1 MPRCTMSEPPS
12 HSSSR
17 YLPRRTSRFTSRP
30 TTRRAK
36 FRGTR
41 RRRLGLRT
49 ATPVM
54 VLPSTKGSM
63 PRRVIS
69 TSGSSGIEALIVL
82 SGPGN
87 IPKLALHDSRHLRMS
102 NPTGFLLVP
111 FGALRMLAAIALIAG
126 CAASPPQ
133 PPAAGEEAQD
143 ESDADAPAAEALAGA
158 AEPED
163 RSAFPK
169 QELDKDILYE
179 FLLAEIAR
187 QRGNLGLSAQ
197 AYVDLAKRTRDPRI
211 ARRATEVALYAR
223 MNGAAIDAARI
234 WHETEPGSARPLQAL
249 GGLLVAAGRYDEA
262 LPSLKKL
269 LASSAA
275 DPTSG
280 FTQLT
285 RTLAN
290 AQDKQAALKLVRS
303 LAADYPKLAQA
314 HFALA
319 QAAVNAGEDRTALD
333 EARRAGQLRPDWE
346 AAALLEAQLLQ
357 KVSVDQAAS
366 LLAAFLE
373 QYPAARETRLA
384 YARMLVAQKRFAEAR
399 AEFQKLMAGTPDST
413 DMAFAVALLSLQLK
427 DYDSAER
434 YLRGLLDGQYR
445 DKDGVRLY
453 LGQVAE
459 ERKNLPEALRWYG
472 EVGEGEQYVQAQI
485 RYSQVLAR
493 QGKLDE
499 ARLLRDANQ
508 PKTAFDLVGQALDRV
523 PNNPEL
529 LYDYAMLAEKI
540 ERVDILEASLR
551 KLIAIRPEHAH
562 AYNALG
568 YSLADRNQRLPEAR
582 ELIEKALQLAPED
595 SFIIDSMGWV
605 LYRMGNLKDSLGYL
619 RRAFAGRPDPEIA
632 AHLGEV
638 LWAMGARAEAERVW
652 GDATRESP
660 DNETLANT
668 IRRLKR

>member
-1 MPRCTMSEPPS
+1 MLGP
-12 HSSSR
+12 HSL
-17 YLPRRTSRFTSRP
+17 LPI
-30 TTRRAK
+30 
-36 FRGTR
+36 
-41 RRRLGLRT
+41 
-49 ATPVM
+49 
-54 VLPSTKGSM
+54 
-63 PRRVIS
+63 RV
-69 TSGSSGIEALIVL
+69 A
-82 SGPGN
+82 
-87 IPKLALHDSRHLRMS
+87 
-102 NPTGFLLVP
+102 
-111 FGALRMLAAIALIAG
+111 ALRLLAAMAFAVFAG
-126 CAASPPQ
+126 CAAT
-133 PPAAGEEAQD
+133 PPAAAVEELQD
-143 ESDADAPAAEALAGA
+143 ESDADAPASEAQPLAP
-158 AEPED
+158 EPVD
-163 RSAFPK
+163 RSALPN
-169 QELDKDILYE
+169 QELTETLLYE
-179 FLLAEIAR
+179 FLLAEIAI
-187 QRGNLGLSAQ
+187 QRGNAALSAQ

-211 ARRATEVALYAR
+211 ARRATEVAALYAR
-223 MNGAAIDAARI
+223 MNNAAIDAATV
-234 WHETEPGSARPLQAL
+234 WHETEPGSTRAL
-249 GGLLVAAGRYDEA
+249 EALAGLLVAAGRYDEA
-262 LPSLKKL
+262 LPNLKKL
-269 LASSAA
+269 LTGSAN
-275 DPTSG
+275 DPANG

-303 LAADYPKLAQA
+303 LAADYPKLAEAQ
-314 HFALA
+314 FAVA
-319 QAAVNAGEDRTALD
+319 RAAVNAGDERAALE
-333 EARRAGQLRPDWE
+333 EARQAGQLRPDWE
-346 AAALLEAQLLQ
+346 AAVLLEAQLLQ
-357 KVSVDQAAS
+357 KASADQAAS
-366 LLAAFLE
+366 LLGGYLKK
-373 QYPAARETRLA
+373 YPAARETRLA
-384 YARMLVAQKRFAEAR
+384 YARLLVAQKRFGEAR
-399 AEFQKLMAGTPDST
+399 AEFQKLMAGVPDST
-413 DMAFAVALLSLQLK
+413 DAAFAVALLSLQLK
-427 DYDSAER
+427 DYDAAEK
-434 YLRGLLDGQYR
+434 YLRSLIESPYR

-485 RYSQVLAR
+485 RYGQVLAR

-499 ARLLRDANQ
+499 ARVRLQQAAAKNSQQRVQLILAEAQLLRDANQ

-582 ELIEKALQLAPED
+582 ELIEKALQLAPDD

-638 LWAMGARAEAERVW
+638 LWAMGERAEAERVW

-668 IRRLKR
+668 IKRFKR

>member
-1 MPRCTMSEPPS
+1 MLSP
-12 HSSSR
+12 HSL
-17 YLPRRTSRFTSRP
+17 LPIRV
-30 TTRRAK
+30 
-36 FRGTR
+36 GVL
-41 RRRLGLRT
+41 RL
-49 ATPVM
+49 
-54 VLPSTKGSM
+54 
-63 PRRVIS
+63 
-69 TSGSSGIEALIVL
+69 
-82 SGPGN
+82 
-87 IPKLALHDSRHLRMS
+87 
-102 NPTGFLLVP
+102 F
-111 FGALRMLAAIALIAG
+111 AAMAFVVFAG
-126 CAASPPQ
+126 CVATPPQ
-133 PPAAGEEAQD
+133 PAAAGEEAQD
-143 ESDADAPAAEALAGA
+143 ESDADAPASEAQALAP
-158 AEPED
+158 EPVD
-163 RSAFPK
+163 RAVLPN
-169 QELDKDILYE
+169 QELTENLLYE
-179 FLLAEIAR
+179 FLLAEIAV
-187 QRGNLGLSAQ
+187 QRGNAALSAQ

-211 ARRATEVALYAR
+211 ARRATEVAALYAR
-223 MNGAAIDAARI
+223 MNNAAIDAATV
-234 WHETEPGSARPLQAL
+234 WHETEPGSTRPLQAL
-249 GGLLVAAGRYDEA
+249 AGLLVAAGRYDEA

-269 LASSAA
+269 LENSAN
-275 DPTSG
+275 DPASG

-290 AQDKQAALKLVRS
+290 AQDKKAALKLVQA
-303 LAADYPKLAQA
+303 LAADYPRLAEA

-319 QAAVNAGEDRTALD
+319 RAAVNAGDERLALN
-333 EARRAGQLRPDWE
+333 EARKAGQLRPEWE
-346 AAALLEAQLLQ
+346 PAVLLEAQLAQ

-366 LLAAFLE
+366 LLEGYLKKN
-373 QYPAARETRLA
+373 PAARETRLA
-384 YARMLVAQKRFAEAR
+384 YARLLVAQKRFGEAR
-399 AEFQKLMAGTPDST
+399 AEFQKLMAGVPDST
-413 DMAFAVALLSLQLK
+413 DAAFAVALLSLQLK
-427 DYDSAER
+427 DYDAAEK
-434 YLRGLLDGQYR
+434 YLRSLIESPYR

-485 RYSQVLAR
+485 RYAQVLAR

-499 ARLLRDANQ
+499 ARGRLQEAAAKNGQQRVQLILAEAQLLRDANQ
-508 PKTAFDLVGQALDRV
+508 PKTAFDLVGRALDRV

-551 KLIAIRPEHAH
+551 KLIEIRPEHAH

-619 RRAFAGRPDPEIA
+619 RRAFAGRPDAEIA

-638 LWAMGARAEAERVW
+638 LWALGERDEAERVW

-668 IRRLKR
+668 IKRLKR

>member
-1 MPRCTMSEPPS
+1 MPGP
-12 HSSSR
+12 HSL
-17 YLPRRTSRFTSRP
+17 LPI
-30 TTRRAK
+30 
-36 FRGTR
+36 
-41 RRRLGLRT
+41 
-49 ATPVM
+49 
-54 VLPSTKGSM
+54 
-63 PRRVIS
+63 RV
-69 TSGSSGIEALIVL
+69 A
-82 SGPGN
+82 
-87 IPKLALHDSRHLRMS
+87 
-102 NPTGFLLVP
+102 
-111 FGALRMLAAIALIAG
+111 ALRLFAAMAFAVFAG
-126 CAASPPQ
+126 CAAT
-133 PPAAGEEAQD
+133 PPAAAVEEVQD
-143 ESDADAPAAEALAGA
+143 ESDADAPASEAQALA
-158 AEPED
+158 PEAVD
-163 RSAFPK
+163 RSALPN
-169 QELDKDILYE
+169 QELTETLLYE
-179 FLLAEIAR
+179 FLLAEIAI
-187 QRGNLGLSAQ
+187 QRGNATLSAQ

-211 ARRATEVALYAR
+211 ARRATEVAALYAR
-223 MNGAAIDAARI
+223 MNNAAIDAATV
-234 WHETEPGSARPLQAL
+234 WHETEPGSTRAL
-249 GGLLVAAGRYDEA
+249 EALAGLLVAAGRYDEA
-262 LPSLKKL
+262 LPNLKKL
-269 LASSAA
+269 LTGAA
-275 DPTSG
+275 NDPANG

-303 LAADYPKLAQA
+303 LAADYPKLAEA
-314 HFALA
+314 HFAVA
-319 QAAVNAGEDRTALD
+319 RAAVNVGDERVALE
-333 EARRAGQLRPDWE
+333 EARKAGQLRPDWE
-346 AAALLEAQLLQ
+346 AAVLLEAQLLQ
-357 KVSVDQAAS
+357 KASADQAAS
-366 LLAAFLE
+366 LLGGYLKK
-373 QYPAARETRLA
+373 YPAARETRLA
-384 YARMLVAQKRFAEAR
+384 YARLLVAQKRFGEAR
-399 AEFQKLMAGTPDST
+399 AEFQKLMAGVPDST
-413 DMAFAVALLSLQLK
+413 DAAFAVALLSLQLK
-427 DYDSAER
+427 DYDAAEK
-434 YLRGLLDGQYR
+434 YLRSLIESPYR

-485 RYSQVLAR
+485 RYGQVLAR

-499 ARLLRDANQ
+499 ARVRLQQAAAKNSQQRVQLILAEAQLLRDANQ

-582 ELIEKALQLAPED
+582 ELIEKALQLAPDD

-638 LWAMGARAEAERVW
+638 LWAMGERSEAERVL

-668 IRRLKR
+668 IKRLKR

>member
-1 MPRCTMSEPPS
+1 MPGP
-12 HSSSR
+12 HSL
-17 YLPRRTSRFTSRP
+17 LPI
-30 TTRRAK
+30 
-36 FRGTR
+36 
-41 RRRLGLRT
+41 
-49 ATPVM
+49 
-54 VLPSTKGSM
+54 
-63 PRRVIS
+63 RV
-69 TSGSSGIEALIVL
+69 A
-82 SGPGN
+82 
-87 IPKLALHDSRHLRMS
+87 
-102 NPTGFLLVP
+102 
-111 FGALRMLAAIALIAG
+111 ALRLFAAMAFAVFAG
-126 CAASPPQ
+126 CAAT
-133 PPAAGEEAQD
+133 PPAAAVEEVQD
-143 ESDADAPAAEALAGA
+143 ESDADAPASEAQALA
-158 AEPED
+158 PEAVD
-163 RSAFPK
+163 RSALPN
-169 QELDKDILYE
+169 QELTENLLYE
-179 FLLAEIAR
+179 FLLAEIAI
-187 QRGNLGLSAQ
+187 QRGNATLSAQ

-211 ARRATEVALYAR
+211 ARRATEVAALYAR
-223 MNGAAIDAARI
+223 MNNAAIDAATV
-234 WHETEPGSARPLQAL
+234 WHETEPGSTRAL
-249 GGLLVAAGRYDEA
+249 EALAGLLVAAGRYDEA
-262 LPSLKKL
+262 LPNLKKL
-269 LASSAA
+269 LTGSAN
-275 DPTSG
+275 DPANG

-303 LAADYPKLAQA
+303 LAADYPKLAEA
-314 HFALA
+314 HFAVA
-319 QAAVNAGEDRTALD
+319 RAAVNAGDERVALE
-333 EARRAGQLRPDWE
+333 EARKAGQLRPDWE
-346 AAALLEAQLLQ
+346 AAVLLEAQLLQ
-357 KVSVDQAAS
+357 KASADQAAS
-366 LLAAFLE
+366 LLGGYLKK
-373 QYPAARETRLA
+373 YPAARETRLA
-384 YARMLVAQKRFAEAR
+384 YARLLVAQKRFGEAR
-399 AEFQKLMAGTPDST
+399 AEFQKLMAGVPDST
-413 DMAFAVALLSLQLK
+413 DAAFAVALLSLQLK
-427 DYDSAER
+427 DYDAAEK
-434 YLRGLLDGQYR
+434 YLRSLIESPYR

-485 RYSQVLAR
+485 RYGQVLAR

-499 ARLLRDANQ
+499 ARVRLQQAAAKNSQQRVQLILAEAQLLRDANQ

-582 ELIEKALQLAPED
+582 ELIEKALQLAPDD

-638 LWAMGARAEAERVW
+638 LWAMGERAEAERVL

-660 DNETLANT
+660 DNETLVNT
-668 IRRLKR
+668 IKRLKR

>member
-1 MPRCTMSEPPS
+1 MP
-12 HSSSR
+12 
-17 YLPRRTSRFTSRP
+17 
-30 TTRRAK
+30 
-36 FRGTR
+36 
-41 RRRLGLRT
+41 
-49 ATPVM
+49 
-54 VLPSTKGSM
+54 
-63 PRRVIS
+63 
-69 TSGSSGIEALIVL
+69 
-82 SGPGN
+82 
-87 IPKLALHDSRHLRMS
+87 

-111 FGALRMLAAIALIAG
+111 LGALRMLAAIALIAG
-126 CAASPPQ
+126 CAANPPQ

-179 FLLAEIAR
+179 FLLAEIAG

-333 EARRAGQLRPDWE
+333 EARRAGQLRPGWE
-346 AAALLEAQLLQ
+346 AAVLLEAQLLQ

-399 AEFQKLMAGTPDST
+399 AEFQKLMAGTPDSA

-453 LGQVAE
+453 LGQIAE

-472 EVGEGEQYVQAQI
+472 EVGEGEQYVPAQMRYAQI
-485 RYSQVLAR
+485 LAR
-493 QGKLDE
+493 QGKLDAARAHLQQAAAKSSQQRVQLILAE
-499 ARLLRDANQ
+499 AQLLREANQ
-508 PKTAFDLVGQALDRV
+508 PKTAFDLVGQALDRL

-540 ERVDILEASLR
+540 ERVDILEVSLR
-551 KLIAIRPEHAH
+551 KLIEIRPEHAH

-568 YSLADRNQRLPEAR
+568 YSLAERNQRLPEAR
-582 ELIEKALQLAPED
+582 ELIEHALQLAPDD
-595 SFIIDSMGWV
+595 SFIVDSMGWV
-605 LYRMGNLKDSLGYL
+605 LYRMGNLKDALGYL
-619 RRAFAGRPDPEIA
+619 RRAFAGRPDAEIA

-638 LWAMGARAEAERVW
+638 LWALGERDEAERVW
-652 GDATRESP
+652 NDANRANP
-660 DNETLANT
+660 DNETLVNT
-668 IRRLKR
+668 IKRLKR